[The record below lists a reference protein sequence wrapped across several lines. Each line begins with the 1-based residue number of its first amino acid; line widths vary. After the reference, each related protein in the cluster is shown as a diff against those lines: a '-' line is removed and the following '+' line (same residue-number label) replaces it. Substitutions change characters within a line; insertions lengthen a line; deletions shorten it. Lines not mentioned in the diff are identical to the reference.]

1 MESETIKLNEDELKI
16 ITKLDEDIKEE
27 ALKLEDTID
36 LSKILEQTQDLSNE
50 IINNNGGINNESS
63 N

>member
-1 MESETIKLNEDELKI
+1 MESKKIKLNGQELNI

-36 LSKILEQTQDLSNE
+36 LTHILEQTQDLSNE
-50 IINNNGGINNESS
+50 IIDNNGVDNNE
-63 N
+63 

>member
-1 MESETIKLNEDELKI
+1 MESEKIKLNGQELNI

-36 LSKILEQTQDLSNE
+36 LTHILEQTQDLSNE
-50 IINNNGGINNESS
+50 IIDNNGVDNNE
-63 N
+63 